1 LPIERE
7 PDIATAELKLSTPL
21 KILIVEDNPDDVFF
35 FKQAMK
41 KASADFHLH
50 SVSDGVQAV
59 AYLKGDAAFGDRAAH
74 PFPDVL
80 LLDLNMPGM
89 NGFELLEWVRSNPG
103 CSHLIVHVMSASS
116 RDLDIHKAYQLGAN
130 SYVIKPSRIDE
141 LIRFVAALDQWHRFL
156 ALPPDSRQ
164 IY

>member
-1 LPIERE
+1 MS
-7 PDIATAELKLSTPL
+7 TAL

-50 SVSDGVQAV
+50 TVSDGVQAV
-59 AYLKGDAAFGDRAAH
+59 AYLKGEAAFNDRASH

-89 NGFELLEWVRSNPG
+89 NGFELLEWVRSSSHS
-103 CSHLIVHVMSASS
+103 SHLIVHVMSASS
-116 RDLDIHKAYQLGAN
+116 RDLDIQKAYELGAN

-141 LIRFVAALDQWHRFL
+141 LIRFVAALDQWHKFI
-156 ALPPDSRQ
+156 ALPPPSGQ
-164 IY
+164 FH